1 MGVADMGLATQ
12 GTSLPPQCAPKL
24 ECSYSSTFVFKLL
37 AKWIHMQYSTI
48 GTSDDI

>member
-24 ECSYSSTFVFKLL
+24 ECSTLLLLFLSYSQNGSICSTP
-37 AKWIHMQYSTI
+37 Q
-48 GTSDDI
+48 